1 MTDSILPKTY
11 DPRAIEAN
19 WYDQWMASGHFAC
32 DPQSPNTPYT
42 IMMPPPNV
50 TGNLHMGHA
59 LTFTLQDLLI
69 RYHRMTGRDALWQ
82 PGTDHAGIATQM
94 VVERQLAEQGISRR
108 DLGRTGFIEKV
119 WEWKAESGGMIHQQ
133 LQRLGAS
140 PDWDRERFTMD
151 PGLSDA
157 VVKVFVALHRDG
169 LIYRDKRLVNWDPKL
184 MTAISDLEV
193 EQREQTSSMWHL
205 KYRIV
210 GTDNDFISIAT
221 TRPETMLGDGAV
233 AVNPEDTRYQHLVG
247 KMVILPLS
255 NRKIPIVADDYAKM
269 DKGSGAVKITPAH
282 DFNDF
287 EVGRRHDLPLINL
300 MTAAAAME
308 SIDEIPEKYWGLDR
322 YEARRQ
328 ILQDLDAEG
337 LVEREE
343 ILSNVV
349 PHGDRSGVVVEPWL
363 MDQWYVNAEKL
374 AAPAIKAVE
383 EGRTKFVPERW
394 SKTYFEWMR
403 NIQPWCIS
411 RQLWWGH
418 QIPAW
423 YGPDDTAFVEETENA
438 AIAAATLHYGKSVEL
453 RRDEDVL
460 DTWFSSGLWPFSTLG
475 WPASNAEVKRYY
487 PGDVLVTGFDIIF
500 FWVAR
505 MMMMSMH
512 FMDGEV
518 PFKEVY
524 IHALVRDEKGQKMSK
539 SKGNVL
545 DPLELIDRYGAD
557 SLRFTLAAMA
567 AQGRDIKMS
576 TSRLE
581 GYRNFTTKIWNAC
594 RFLQM
599 NDCTNAETIDLAT
612 VNAPVNKW
620 IVSEFNMAVE
630 KTTVALVS
638 YRFNEAADALY
649 HFMWHSYCDWYV
661 ELIKSSL
668 AADDTGNFAGNDT
681 GHVAEIKATSSTI
694 LAGTLRLL
702 HPFMPYL
709 TEELNQKIF
718 ANDNMLIAAEWP
730 QVSAGSGGDAVD
742 YIRFLINLITEIRYI
757 RSEMNVPLSA
767 KPVLQISG
775 TTPAQTNAIHNQHAA
790 LMRLARLGGLET
802 VESFAKGSA
811 RGNVDGVDIGLPL
824 ADILDLTAEAARLR
838 KDIGGVEAE
847 IKKIS
852 SKLDNPNF
860 LAKAPDEVVAENR
873 RRLDDEQAK
882 LDGLTAALRRLA

>member
-1 MTDSILPKTY
+1 MTDPTLPKTY
-11 DPRAIEAN
+11 DPQAIESS
-19 WYDQWMASGHFAC
+19 WYNQWLSSGHFAC
-32 DPQSPNTPYT
+32 DPKSDKIPYT

-69 RYHRMTGRDALWQ
+69 RYHRMAGRDTLWQ

-94 VVERQLAEQGISRR
+94 VVERQLAAQNISRR
-108 DLGRTGFIEKV
+108 DLGRDAFIDKI
-119 WEWKAESGGMIHQQ
+119 WEWKAESGGMIRRQ

-151 PGLSDA
+151 PGLSEA
-157 VVKVFVALHRDG
+157 VIKVFVALHRDG

-193 EQREQTSSMWHL
+193 EQREQKSSMWHL
-205 KYRIV
+205 KYRLAD
-210 GTDNDFISIAT
+210 TDDEFIPIAT

-233 AVNPEDTRYQHLVG
+233 AVNPEDKRYQHLIG

-255 NRKIPIVADDYAKM
+255 NRHIPIIADDYAKM

-287 EVGRRHDLPLINL
+287 EVGRRHNLPLINL
-300 MTAAAAME
+300 MTATAAME

-322 YEARRQ
+322 YDARRH
-328 ILQDLDAEG
+328 ILQDLEAEG

-343 ILSNVV
+343 VLTNVV
-349 PHGDRSGVVVEPWL
+349 PHGDRSGVVIEPWL
-363 MDQWYVNAEKL
+363 MDQWYVDAKKL

-383 EGRTKFVPERW
+383 DGRTKFVPERW
-394 SKTYFEWMR
+394 NKTYFEWMR

-418 QIPAW
+418 RIPAW
-423 YGPDDTAFVEETENA
+423 YGPDDTAFVEETEEA
-438 AIAAATLHYGKSVEL
+438 AIAASSTHYGKAVEL

-475 WPASNAEVKRYY
+475 WPESNAEVKRYY

-545 DPLELIDRYGAD
+545 DPLELIDQYGAD

-599 NDCTNAETIDLAT
+599 NDCTNSNSINLSS
-612 VNAPVNKW
+612 VKAPVNKW
-620 IVSEFNMAVE
+620 IVSEYNSAIA
-630 KTTVALVS
+630 KTTAAIES

-649 HFMWHSYCDWYV
+649 HFIWHSYCDWYV
-661 ELIKSSL
+661 ELIKPSVGT
-668 AADDTGNFAGNDT
+668 DDSAV
-681 GHVAEIKATSSTI
+681 VAEIKATASTI

-718 ANDNMLIAAEWP
+718 QSDDMLIAGNWP
-730 QVSAGSGGDAVD
+730 QATPDKDRNAVSD
-742 YIRFLINLITEIRYI
+742 IQFLISLITEIRYI
-757 RSEMNVPLSA
+757 RSEMNVPLA
-767 KPVLQISG
+767 AMPVLQVRGMSV
-775 TTPAQTNAIHNQHAA
+775 AQAAVLDSQSAA
-790 LMRLARLGGLET
+790 LMRLARVSGVT
-802 VESFAKGSA
+802 VVDQFAKGTA
-811 RGNVDGVDIGLPL
+811 RGNVAGSDVGLPL
-824 ADILDLTAEAARLR
+824 ADILDLDAEAARLK

-847 IKKIS
+847 LKKIS
-852 SKLDNPNF
+852 GKLDNPNF
-860 LAKAPDEVVAENR
+860 LAKAPDHVVAENR
-873 RRLDDEQAK
+873 RRLEGEQLK
-882 LDGLTAALRRLA
+882 LDGLRAALSRLN

>member
-1 MTDSILPKTY
+1 MTNPILPKTY
-11 DPRAIEAN
+11 DPQAIESS
-19 WYDQWMASGHFAC
+19 WYDQWLSSGHFAC
-32 DPQSPNTPYT
+32 DPKSDKSPYT

-69 RYHRMTGRDALWQ
+69 RYHRMAGRDTLWQ

-94 VVERQLAEQGISRR
+94 VVERQLNDKKISRR
-108 DLGRTGFIEKV
+108 DLGRDAFIDKV
-119 WEWKAESGGMIHQQ
+119 WEWKAESGGMIHKQ

-151 PGLSDA
+151 PGLSEA
-157 VVKVFVALHRDG
+157 VIKVFVALHRDG

-205 KYRIV
+205 KYRLV
-210 GTDNDFISIAT
+210 GTDNEFISIAT

-233 AVNPEDTRYQHLVG
+233 AVNSKDERYQHLIG
-247 KMVILPLS
+247 KMAILPLS
-255 NRKIPIVADDYAKM
+255 NRHIPIIADDYAKL

-287 EVGRRHDLPLINL
+287 EVGRRHSLPLINL
-300 MTAAAAME
+300 MTATATME

-322 YEARRQ
+322 YDARRQ
-328 ILQDLDAEG
+328 ILQDLEAEG

-343 ILSNVV
+343 VLANVV
-349 PHGDRSGVVVEPWL
+349 PHGDRSGVVIEPWL

-383 EGRTKFVPERW
+383 DGRTKFVPERW

-418 QIPAW
+418 RIPAW
-423 YGPDDTAFVEETENA
+423 YGPDDKVFVEETEEA
-438 AIAAATLHYGKSVEL
+438 AIAAATAHYGNVVEL

-475 WPASNAEVKRYY
+475 WPESNVEVKRYY

-518 PFKEVY
+518 PFKQVY

-545 DPLELIDRYGAD
+545 DPIKLIDQYGAD

-599 NDCTNAETIDLAT
+599 NDCTNADSIDLAVVT
-612 VNAPVNKW
+612 APVNKW
-620 IVSEFNMAVE
+620 IVSEYNSAIT
-630 KTTVALVS
+630 KTTAAIEA

-649 HFMWHSYCDWYV
+649 HFIWHSYCDWYV
-661 ELIKSSL
+661 ELIKPSL
-668 AADDTGNFAGNDT
+668 STDDSALA
-681 GHVAEIKATSSTI
+681 AEIKATASAI

-709 TEELNQKIF
+709 TEELSQKIF
-718 ANDNMLIAAEWP
+718 QSDDMLIAANWP
-730 QVSAGSGGDAVD
+730 QASENEDREAVNE
-742 YIRFLINLITEIRYI
+742 IQFLITLITEIRYI

-767 KPVLQISG
+767 KPVLQVRGMS
-775 TTPAQTNAIHNQHAA
+775 AVQSSVLASQSAA
-790 LMRLARLGGLET
+790 LMRLARVSEVT
-802 VESFAKGSA
+802 VVDQFATGTA
-811 RGNVDGVDIGLPL
+811 RGGVDGADVGLLL
-824 ADILDLTAEAARLR
+824 ADILNLDAEAARLK
-838 KDIGGVEAE
+838 KDIGGVETE
-847 IKKIS
+847 ITKIS
-852 SKLDNPNF
+852 GKLANPNF
-860 LAKAPDEVVAENR
+860 LAKAPDDVVAENR
-873 RRLDDEQAK
+873 RRLEAEQLK
-882 LDGLTAALRRLA
+882 LDGLRAALSRLN

>member
-1 MTDSILPKTY
+1 MTDPILPKTY
-11 DPRAIEAN
+11 DPQAIESR
-19 WYDQWMASGHFAC
+19 WYDQWLSSGYFAC
-32 DPQSPNTPYT
+32 EPNSDKSPYT

-69 RYHRMTGRDALWQ
+69 RYHRMAGRDTLWQ

-94 VVERQLAEQGISRR
+94 VVERQLAAQNISRR
-108 DLGRTGFIEKV
+108 DLGRDAFIDKV
-119 WEWKAESGGMIHQQ
+119 WEWKAESGGMIHKQ

-157 VVKVFVALHRDG
+157 VIKVFVALHRDG

-210 GTDNDFISIAT
+210 GTDNAFISIAT

-233 AVNPEDTRYQHLVG
+233 AVNPEDERYQHLIG

-255 NRKIPIVADDYAKM
+255 NRHIPIIADDYAKM

-287 EVGRRHDLPLINL
+287 EVGRRHNLPLINL
-300 MTAAAAME
+300 MTATAAME
-308 SIDEIPEKYWGLDR
+308 SIEEIPQKYWGLDR
-322 YEARRQ
+322 YDARRQ
-328 ILQDLDAEG
+328 ILEDLAAEG

-343 ILSNVV
+343 VLSNVV
-349 PHGDRSGVVVEPWL
+349 PHGDRSGVVIEPWL

-383 EGRTKFVPERW
+383 DGRTKFVPERW

-418 QIPAW
+418 RIPAW
-423 YGPDDTAFVEETENA
+423 YGPDDTAFVEETEDA
-438 AIAAATLHYGKSVEL
+438 AIAAATAHYGKAVEL

-475 WPASNAEVKRYY
+475 WPESNAEVKRYY

-545 DPLELIDRYGAD
+545 DPLELIDQYGAD

-599 NDCTNAETIDLAT
+599 NACTNAENIDLSA
-612 VNAPVNKW
+612 VHAPVNKW
-620 IVSEFNMAVE
+620 IVSEYNTAIA
-630 KTTVALVS
+630 KTTAAIDS

-649 HFMWHSYCDWYV
+649 HFIWHSYCDWYV
-661 ELIKSSL
+661 ELIKPSL
-668 AADDTGNFAGNDT
+668 GDENSAIAS
-681 GHVAEIKATSSTI
+681 EIKATASTI

-718 ANDNMLIAAEWP
+718 QSDDMLIAAGWP
-730 QVSAGSGGDAVD
+730 QATSRFRQRSGQRYSVSD
-742 YIRFLINLITEIRYI
+742 
-757 RSEMNVPLSA
+757 
-767 KPVLQISG
+767 Q
-775 TTPAQTNAIHNQHAA
+775 
-790 LMRLARLGGLET
+790 
-802 VESFAKGSA
+802 
-811 RGNVDGVDIGLPL
+811 
-824 ADILDLTAEAARLR
+824 
-838 KDIGGVEAE
+838 
-847 IKKIS
+847 
-852 SKLDNPNF
+852 
-860 LAKAPDEVVAENR
+860 PDHRNSPY
-873 RRLDDEQAK
+873 
-882 LDGLTAALRRLA
+882 

>member
-1 MTDSILPKTY
+1 MTDPILPKTY
-11 DPRAIEAN
+11 DPHAIEAN

-32 DPQSPNTPYT
+32 DPQSQKTPYT

-69 RYHRMTGRDALWQ
+69 RYHRMTGRDTLWQ

-94 VVERQLAEQGISRR
+94 VVERQLAEQNISRR
-108 DLGRTGFIEKV
+108 DLGRDGFIDKV

-140 PDWDRERFTMD
+140 PDWARERFTMD

-233 AVNPEDTRYQHLVG
+233 AVNPEDTRYQHLIG

-255 NRKIPIVADDYAKM
+255 HRQIPIIADDYAKM

-287 EVGRRHDLPLINL
+287 EVGRRHNLPLINL
-300 MTAAAAME
+300 MTATAAME
-308 SIDEIPEKYWGLDR
+308 SIDEIPKKYWGLDR

-343 ILSNVV
+343 TLSNVV

-418 QIPAW
+418 RIPAW
-423 YGPDDTAFVEETENA
+423 YGPDDTAFVEETEDA
-438 AIAAATLHYGKSVEL
+438 AIAAATRHYGKAVEL

-475 WPASNAEVKRYY
+475 WPDSNAEVKRYY

-599 NDCTNAETIDLAT
+599 NDCTNAKTIDLAT
-612 VNAPVNKW
+612 VTAPVNKW
-620 IVSEFNMAVE
+620 IVSEYNLAVE
-630 KTTVALVS
+630 KTTAAIDA

-661 ELIKSSL
+661 ELIKPSL
-668 AADDTGNFAGNDT
+668 SADDAGDI
-681 GHVAEIKATSSTI
+681 AEIKATSSTI

-718 ANDNMLIAAEWP
+718 ASDNMLIAAAWP
-730 QVSAGSGGDAVD
+730 QVCQGSDGDGVD
-742 YIRFLINLITEIRYI
+742 DIRFLINLITEIRYI

-775 TTPAQTNAIHNQHAA
+775 TTPLQTHAIHNQHAA
-790 LMRLARLGGLET
+790 LMRLARLGGAET
-802 VESFAKGSA
+802 VENFAKGTA
-811 RGNVDGVDIGLPL
+811 RGSVDGVDIGLPL
-824 ADILDLTAEAARLR
+824 AGILDLTAEAARLK

-847 IKKIS
+847 IKKIA

-873 RRLDDEQAK
+873 RRLDDEQVK